1 MQDCKANTVDLWLLK
16 NSYIIKYNSLG
27 DNFIPAIIELRLM
40 EAFCKFPYL
49 TEDQLREFSENFGL
63 PLNQILNWFSKTRLQ
78 NNISWN
84 PLHIDYA
91 KSIIK
96 MYEEKKKQKNR
107 DSLKKVA
114 LNNGIETTNITSMDF
129 AASSSQAEDLNS
141 ASSSGNLVDIFI
153 LFIYV

>member
-1 MQDCKANTVDLWLLK
+1 MQYCKANTVNLWLLK
-16 NSYIIKYNSLG
+16 NSYLVKDNSLG
-27 DNFIPAIIELRLM
+27 DNFIPATIELRLM

-49 TEDQLREFSENFGL
+49 TENQLGEFPEKFGL
-63 PLNQILNWFSKTRLQ
+63 SLDQILNWFSKTRLQ

-84 PLHIDYA
+84 PLDIDYA

-96 MYEEKKKQKNR
+96 KHDEKKKQKNR
-107 DSLKKVA
+107 DGLRRA
-114 LNNGIETTNITSMDF
+114 TLNNGDETTDMPSMES
-129 AASSSQAEDLNS
+129 AASNSQAKDLNF

>member
-27 DNFIPAIIELRLM
+27 DNFIPANIELRLM

-49 TEDQLREFSENFGL
+49 TENQLLEFPEKFGL
-63 PLNQILNWFSKTRLQ
+63 SLDQILNWFSKTRLQ

-84 PLHIDYA
+84 PLRIDYA

-96 MYEEKKKQKNR
+96 KYEEKKKQKNG
-107 DSLKKVA
+107 DGLKTVA
-114 LNNGIETTNITSMDF
+114 LKNGNKTTDMAFMDS
-129 AASSSQAEDLNS
+129 AASNSLAEDLNS

>member
-27 DNFIPAIIELRLM
+27 DNFIPANIELRLM

-49 TEDQLREFSENFGL
+49 TENQLREFPEKFGL
-63 PLNQILNWFSKTRLQ
+63 SLDQILNWFSKTRLQ

-96 MYEEKKKQKNR
+96 KHDEKKKQKNGDR
-107 DSLKKVA
+107 LRKVG
-114 LNNGIETTNITSMDF
+114 LNNGNETTNMPSMDS
-129 AASSSQAEDLNS
+129 AASNRQVEDLNS